1 MRCQVVVGV
10 MSICVQPVFDELEP
24 ICVVPPDDATDGLE
38 AHVEPGREAQAAVN
52 MCTEPSSAAPENPE
66 AAHNMSA
73 QPTSAAPENPEAAD
87 ELEPDREPDMFDN
100 AEEYVGVD
108 DEGMY
113 DTVPPAPEFA
123 QPTDNANNYSTAEPP
138 DEFVNVEAEVD
149 DADPLE
155 LHVLHDPENPKIVK
169 GELFPDIIAFRKAIR
184 HYAVKTGF
192 EFAVG
197 YKTDKTRFIAR
208 CAAEGCPWRI
218 HASTIF
224 DKKTVQVHFP
234 FVLFNNF
241 SMYIFGNA

>member
-10 MSICVQPVFDELEP
+10 FDRSICVQPVFDELEP

-66 AAHNMSA
+66 AA
-73 QPTSAAPENPEAAD
+73 D
-87 ELEPDREPDMFDN
+87 ELEPNREPDMFDN

-149 DADPLE
+149 DADSLE
-155 LHVLHDPENPKIVK
+155 VHVLHDPENPKIVK

-224 DKKTVQVHFP
+224 DKKTVQVHFS
-234 FVLFNNF
+234 LC
-241 SMYIFGNA
+241 SIQ